1 MSDSLRPHELQPTR
15 LLRPWDFPGKST
27 GVGCQ
32 CLGHVKEKELAPSCL
47 IMVMLIKI
55 VMTVQSGS
63 QVVEGVSS
71 GVKEPRFES

>member
-1 MSDSLRPHELQPTR
+1 M
-15 LLRPWDFPGKST
+15 
-27 GVGCQ
+27 GCH
-32 CLGHVKEKELAPSCL
+32 CLVHLNEKELAPSCL

-63 QVVEGVSS
+63 QAVEGVSS